1 MSTLA
6 FARSRFGPIVRAIAL
21 PVLLIWLMVGARAT
35 AQDANPQ
42 ETTVGMSG
50 RVAEIVLPGS
60 ELEVVP
66 LDAHSPLVLRIA
78 ATYPHGT
85 AFRYDLVWWALEP
98 GEYDLATLLRRKD
111 GTSTQ
116 DLPRVP
122 VVVKSLLP
130 AGMITPHEP
139 APRSAPFIGGYTIL
153 LVLGG
158 ILWIVGLVVLL
169 LLMRKKRRAEIQA
182 ARVRPQTLAE
192 RLRPLVERAMRGE
205 LDPRERAQLELSLV
219 AHWRRRLRLDEERP
233 DAALIFLRRHSE
245 AGPLL
250 LSLEEWLH
258 RPDPPVDVDVGALLA
273 PYRDM
278 PPHELDAEPA

>member
-1 MSTLA
+1 MSTASLA
-6 FARSRFGPIVRAIAL
+6 LALLFLVLPSRAHAQETRA
-21 PVLLIWLMVGARAT
+21 
-35 AQDANPQ
+35 
-42 ETTVGMSG
+42 TTVGMSE
-50 RVAEIVLPGS
+50 RVTEVVLPGS

-98 GEYDLATLLRRKD
+98 GEYDLAKLLRRKD

-130 AGMITPHEP
+130 AGQILPHEP
-139 APRSAPFIGGYTIL
+139 APRRAPFLGGYTLL
-153 LVLGG
+153 LVVGG
-158 ILWIVGLVVLL
+158 VVWLVGLVVLL
-169 LLMRKKRRAEIQA
+169 VAMRRKRRADVEA
-182 ARVRPQTLAE
+182 TRVKPKTLAE

-219 AHWRRRLRLDEERP
+219 AHWRRRLRLDEQRP
-233 DAALIFLRRHSE
+233 DEALIFLRRHSE

-258 RPDPPVDVDVGALLA
+258 RPDPPRDVDVGALLA

-278 PPHELDAEPA
+278 SPHELDAEPA